1 MKKFFLILLDLIL
14 FLNLIKKCIL
24 IECNNRDYP
33 FLKGSECVSS
43 CSTSEINGG
52 ICKVKNEIIKTQWL
66 NNIIF
71 LSDGGFFYLDLTV
84 SENNNLYCL
93 VSGYPESSKKI
104 VFILDDEGYGY
115 LNKSN
120 PLTNKML
127 NDPSARGRYDAEIF
141 TFKLFE
147 NNNKE
152 YLISISK
159 GTQYMEIY
167 DFYEDKIYFNNINII
182 FGNLI
187 NIFTITGPHLKLYS
201 KENNNIY
208 LIGLLACQFLNG
220 KEIPYFYLQKVSFT
234 SLDIKNNPPT
244 YETQNIQ
251 SSKSKIISCYE
262 TSNHY
267 IVCFYNNPNYLY
279 TMAVYSYDLSMRNSI
294 IISVGSS
301 NVGYEELFF
310 KCIHFFGETG
320 VFGYFT
326 NEDNPIIAF
335 QFKKYINDSNS
346 IEDNYITIPKINI
359 SNYYF
364 YKEYV
369 VTCNMIKVEDKKFIF
384 AGISID
390 KDILYIISLFNYN
403 EEKFKIRIYSINFEK
418 LYNLSISNNIN
429 VGFYKNF
436 LALAANYKKND
447 IDYSYLTIFSYPNTL
462 EINLDLIDYLSN
474 NNEIKISNLILE
486 LNGEYIMEN
495 NIFGYIYSGIQIIE
509 NCNEL
514 EDIYLANLNNEK
526 INYNYFLPQKEKI
539 KLVIPKNDVYEPFTC
554 KIKYAA
560 VVTEPEYSEYNK
572 YPIKINKIGESDDEE
587 DYFSRK
593 NYIGKYSFY
602 NIILK
607 DKLTETNCEN
617 INCDL
622 CYYNNIT
629 KCAYI
634 IINDIN
640 SDNLTDINS
649 ININDF
655 NNDLNE
661 IKNKIKNNNIE
672 NILTDS
678 LINKIKKEKK
688 DIIIKNDD
696 VVYHI
701 TTTEN
706 QNNTLNN
713 NISRIILGECEKI
726 LKDKYKIDENE
737 PLIIFK
743 IEYFEPNSL
752 IPIIGYEVFH
762 PKNKSKLDL
771 NYCKNEH
778 IDLNIPVNIDEDNL
792 FKYDPNSDYYTDE
805 CYPYTTENGTDILIN
820 DRQYEYNDNNM
831 ALCENN
837 CSYIGYDKDTKEAKC
852 ECLIKLKQI
861 VVSEINNQTDILYYD
876 NFTENNLTFNMVTM
890 KCYYTLF
897 TKDGLLT
904 NIGSYLLFFTILLF
918 LVSGIIFYKC
928 GYNLLEMDID
938 EIISLKEKKKIKNS
952 PNKKNNQKNNKKEKK
967 HKDIKIFKIKSN
979 NTNGKNKDISKYS
992 VSKIKLKKN
1001 KSLTYFNEKNNRKI
1015 LNDKKYNDYELNSLS
1030 YLNALKYD
1038 KRTFLEYYISLIKR
1052 KQPIIFSF
1060 YPVKDYNLKLI
1071 KVDLF
1076 FLFFSIYNF
1085 INALFFNESVI
1096 HKIYEEKGIYN
1107 FGFFIPI
1114 IIYSF
1119 IISHILCTLIKYF
1132 SLSERNIYEIKFEG
1146 IYKKACEKAKKVKKL
1161 LIIKYICFFCFG
1173 LIFLFF
1179 LWYYL
1184 SSFSAVYTN
1193 TQKFLII
1200 NSIISFTIS
1209 FIYPFIINLI
1219 PCFLRKYSL
1228 KHKNKDC
1235 IYKTSKILK
1244 LI

>member
-1 MKKFFLILLDLIL
+1 MKKLILIFKIFLFLI
-14 FLNLIKKCIL
+14 NSKYCIL
-24 IECNNRDYP
+24 TDCDNRDYP

-43 CSTSEINGG
+43 CSTSEVNDG
-52 ICKVKNEIIKTQWL
+52 ICKINNEIIKTQWL

-71 LSDGGFFYLDLTV
+71 LSEGNFIYLDLTV

-93 VSGYPESSKKI
+93 VSGYPESNIRIIYS
-104 VFILDDEGYGY
+104 LDNEGYGY
-115 LNKSN
+115 FNKSN
-120 PLTNKML
+120 SLINKVI
-127 NDPSARGRYDAEIF
+127 NDPSTKGRFDSEIF
-141 TFKLFE
+141 TIKLFE

-159 GTQYMEIY
+159 GSQYVELY
-167 DFYEDKIYFNNINII
+167 DLYEDNIYFNGIETI
-182 FGNLI
+182 FGTLYNT
-187 NIFTITGPHLKLYS
+187 FTVVGPHLKLYS

-208 LIGLLACQFLNG
+208 LIGLLACEYIMGSVQ
-220 KEIPYFYLQKVSFT
+220 PYFYLLKVSFT

-244 YETQNIQ
+244 YETTKIQ
-251 SSKSKIISCYE
+251 SSNSKIISCYE
-262 TSNHY
+262 TCNHY

-294 IISVGSS
+294 VIAEGSS
-301 NVGYEELFF
+301 KDGYEQLFF

-326 NEDNPIIAF
+326 NEENPIIAF

-403 EEKFKIRIYSINFEK
+403 EENFKIRIYSIEFIK
-418 LYNLSISNNIN
+418 LYNHDITNNIN
-429 VGFYKNF
+429 IDIYNNF
-436 LALAANYKKND
+436 FVLAYNYQEGDNV
-447 IDYSYLTIFSYPNTL
+447 YSGLIIFSYPSTL
-462 EINLDLIDYLSN
+462 EVNLDLIDYLSN

-486 LNGEYIMEN
+486 LNGEYIIEN

-526 INYNYFLPQKEKI
+526 INDDYFLPQKEKI

-572 YPIKINKIGESDDEE
+572 YPIKINKIGESDNEE

-607 DKLTETNCEN
+607 DKLTEINCGN
-617 INCDL
+617 INCVL

-629 KCAYI
+629 KCAYKY
-634 IINDIN
+634 INDIN
-640 SDNLTDINS
+640 SNSLTDNTS
-649 ININDF
+649 INI

-661 IKNKIKNNNIE
+661 IKNNNIG
-672 NILTDS
+672 NVLTDS

-688 DIIIKNDD
+688 DVIIKDDDDD

-752 IPIIGYEVFH
+752 IPIIGYEIFH

-831 ALCENN
+831 VLCENN

-861 VVSEINNQTDILYYD
+861 VVSEINNQTDLLYYD

-928 GYNLLEMDID
+928 GYNVLDID
-938 EIISLKEKKKIKNS
+938 INEIISLKEKKKKIKNN
-952 PNKKNNQKNNKKEKK
+952 PNKKSNLKDNRKEKK
-967 HKDIKIFKIKSN
+967 LKDLKIFKIKSN
-979 NTNGKNKDISKYS
+979 NLNDTKKDLSKYS
-992 VSKIKLKKN
+992 ISKIKLKNN
-1001 KSLTYFNEKNNRKI
+1001 KSLTHFKDKNNNKI
-1015 LNDKKYNDYELNSLS
+1015 LNDKKYTDYELNSLS

-1038 KRTFLEYYISLIKR
+1038 KRALFQYYTSLIK
-1052 KQPIIFSF
+1052 KNQPLIFTF
-1060 YPVKDYNLKLI
+1060 NPVKDYNLKII
-1071 KVDLF
+1071 KIDLF
-1076 FLFFSIYNF
+1076 FLSFSIYNF

-1107 FGFFIPI
+1107 FSYLIKQ

-1119 IISHILCTLIKYF
+1119 FISHILCSLIKYF
-1132 SLSERNIYEIKFEG
+1132 SLSERNIYEIKKEG
-1146 IYKKACEKAKKVKKL
+1146 TYKKALEKAEKIKKI

-1173 LIFLFF
+1173 LIFLTF

-1184 SSFSAVYTN
+1184 SSFSAVYKN
-1193 TQKFLII
+1193 TQIFLIK
-1200 NSIISFTIS
+1200 NSLISFGIS
-1209 FIYPFIINLI
+1209 LIYPFIINLF
-1219 PCFLRKYSL
+1219 PCILRKISL
-1228 KHKNKDC
+1228 KNNNRKC
-1235 IYKTSKILK
+1235 LYKFSRVLHFI
-1244 LI
+1244 